1 MAAYDNKLLDGEH
14 LVYYTQKVKTEL
26 AGKQATISDL
36 SDIRSGAAA
45 GATAVQPGTLATV
58 ATSGD
63 YDDLS
68 NLPTI
73 PDELA
78 DLTGD
83 ATHRVVTDTQ
93 ISTWNGKQDEITSS
107 NKLDYS
113 LLDNTPTIP
122 DELADL
128 TADATHRV
136 VTDIQIG
143 EWNAK
148 QVALVFN
155 TAYDASTNKAAT
167 MTDINDAISSL
178 TGFHFEIV
186 QALPVTGEGNII
198 YLVLKSTS
206 ETGNIYTEYAWINN
220 AWEQLGDTQLSI
232 ETLSNSEIDS
242 IWSAAVVS

>member
-1 MAAYDNKLLDGEH
+1 MAAYDSKLLDGEH

-36 SDIRSGAAA
+36 ADIRAGAALGDTSIQPNDNISELTNDA
-45 GATAVQPGTLATV
+45 GFV
-58 ATSGD
+58 TSAYHD
-63 YDDLS
+63 
-68 NLPTI
+68 NT
-73 PDELA
+73 
-78 DLTGD
+78 
-83 ATHRVVTDTQ
+83 
-93 ISTWNGKQDEITSS
+93 KQDLIDAS
-107 NKLDYS
+107 NKLDYG

-136 VTDIQIG
+136 VTDTQIS

-167 MTDINDAISSL
+167 MTDINEAISSL

-186 QALPVTGEGNII
+186 QTLPVTGEGNII
-198 YLVLKSTS
+198 YLVLKSAG
-206 ETGNIYTEYAWINN
+206 ETGNVYTEYAWINN
-220 AWEQLGDTQLSI
+220 AWEQLGDTQLAI
-232 ETLSNSEIDS
+232 ETLTNSDIDD
-242 IWSAAVVS
+242 IWGTAPASTLPSAENSQF